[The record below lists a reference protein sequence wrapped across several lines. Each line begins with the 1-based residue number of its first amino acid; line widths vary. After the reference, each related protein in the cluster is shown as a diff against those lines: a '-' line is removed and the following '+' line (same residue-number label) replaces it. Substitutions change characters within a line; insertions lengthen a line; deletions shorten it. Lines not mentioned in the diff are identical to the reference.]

1 MRAARDA
8 APAAAR
14 NGVLLVGKSLGSRV
28 ALGVAADLEGV
39 IGVVA
44 FGYPVS
50 GKDEGRRRL
59 VREAEVPVL
68 LLQGDRDRVA
78 DIKDIRK
85 LEKDEAFTESLEVYE
100 VAAGD
105 HSLVKTKKWLRDN
118 EMTQE
123 EVDVDIANVVS
134 LWLKNV
140 TEAGG
145 VKRQK

>member
-1 MRAARDA
+1 M
-8 APAAAR
+8 
-14 NGVLLVGKSLGSRV
+14 LLVGKSLGSRV
-28 ALGVAADLEGV
+28 ALGVSADVDGIV
-39 IGVVA
+39 GVVA

-59 VREAEVPVL
+59 VREAKVPVL

-78 DIKDIRK
+78 DIRDIRK
-85 LEKDEAFTESLEVYE
+85 LEKDKAFPGSLEVCE
-100 VAAGD
+100 VAAGN

-140 TEAGG
+140 REAGG
-145 VKRQK
+145 EKGETRSLLE